1 MSPDLY
7 QEVVRMNNEY
17 QSLPHNSLSSGTLIT
32 HNRSSKT
39 VKIALEDPAFS
50 MMTDFNHIRPFST
63 TGDANIDEI
72 NNKMI
77 ACGVRLL
84 FVAEH
89 DEVLLGLVTY
99 NDIFGEKPLKY
110 IQEHSGKREE
120 IMARDIMTPLDQ
132 LEALQL
138 ADILRARV
146 GDIVESIR
154 SSGRQHILVC
164 EDQPDGS
171 HAITGLFS
179 STQIENRLGIK
190 IEMSTRANTFADIER
205 ALT

>member
-1 MSPDLY
+1 M
-7 QEVVRMNNEY
+7 QNEY
-17 QSLPHNSLSSGTLIT
+17 QNLPYNALSSGTLIT
-32 HNRSSKT
+32 QNKRGKSI
-39 VKIALEDPAFS
+39 KISLEDAAFS
-50 MMTDFNHIRPFST
+50 MMTNFNHIRPFAT
-63 TGDANIDEI
+63 TGHANIDAI
-72 NNKMI
+72 NTKMI

-84 FVAEH
+84 FVAEQ

-99 NDIFGEKPLKY
+99 NDIFGEKPLQY
-110 IQEHSGKREE
+110 VQEHGGKHEE
-120 IMARDIMTPLDQ
+120 VLARDIMTPLDS

-138 ADILRARV
+138 ADILTARV
-146 GDIVESIR
+146 GDIVETMK

-179 STQIENRLGIK
+179 STQIEKRLGIK
-190 IEMSTRANTFADIER
+190 IELSPRANTFAELER

>member
-1 MSPDLY
+1 MPPCQY
-7 QEVVRMNNEY
+7 QEEVQVNNEY
-17 QSLPHNSLSSGTLIT
+17 QNLPYNLLSSGTLIT
-32 HNRSSKT
+32 HNRRNRS
-39 VKIALEDPAFS
+39 VKITLQDAAFS
-50 MMTDFNHIRPFST
+50 VMTDFNHIRPFST
-63 TGDANIDEI
+63 TGDANIEQI

-84 FVAEH
+84 FVAER

-99 NDIFGEKPLKY
+99 NDIFGEKPLQY
-110 IQEHSGKREE
+110 IQEHGGKREE
-120 IMARDIMTPLDQ
+120 ILARDIMTPHDR

-138 ADILRARV
+138 ADILTARV
-146 GDIVESIR
+146 GDIIETIR

-179 STQIENRLGIK
+179 STQIEKRLKIK
-190 IEMSTRANTFADIER
+190 IEMSPRANTFADIER

>member
-1 MSPDLY
+1 MPPSQY
-7 QEVVRMNNEY
+7 QEEAYMTIKY
-17 QSLPHNSLSSGTLIT
+17 QSLPNNLLAAKTQVTLYKRGKSVRIT
-32 HNRSSKT
+32 
-39 VKIALEDPAFS
+39 LEDAAFS
-50 MMTDFNHIRPFST
+50 VITDFSHVKPFST
-63 TGDANIDEI
+63 TGDATIDQI
-72 NNKMI
+72 NSKMI

-99 NDIFGEKPLKY
+99 NDIFGEKPLQY
-110 IQEHSGKREE
+110 IQEHGGKHEE
-120 IMARDIMTPLDQ
+120 ILARDIMTPLDR

-138 ADILRARV
+138 ADILTARV
-146 GDIVESIR
+146 GDIVETMK

-164 EDQPDGS
+164 EDQPDGA

-179 STQIENRLGIK
+179 STQIEKRLGIK
-190 IEMSTRANTFADIER
+190 IELSPRANTFAELER